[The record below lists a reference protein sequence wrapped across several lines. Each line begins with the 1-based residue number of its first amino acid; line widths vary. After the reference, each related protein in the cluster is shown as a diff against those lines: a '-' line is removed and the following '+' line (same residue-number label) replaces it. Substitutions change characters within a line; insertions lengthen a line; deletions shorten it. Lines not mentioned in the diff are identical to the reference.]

1 MSFFSGAS
9 SRNFC
14 IIHSQQKFICLR
26 KPTSLALKGF
36 HCWLVVSQLNT
47 RVIWGIYLY
56 FLFYVSFLLWA
67 SEYARLT
74 HAGHYLRSQNKAA

>member
-1 MSFFSGAS
+1 MSYFSGAG
-9 SRNFC
+9 SRNFY
-14 IIHSQQKFICLR
+14 IMHSQQKFICLR
-26 KPTSLALKGF
+26 KPTCLALKSF
-36 HCWLVVSQLNT
+36 QCWLVVSQLNT

-56 FLFYVSFLLWA
+56 LIFYVSFLLWA